1 MGSTTTEGTGKMN
14 IDQLDDATR
23 WTENTWV
30 DVLAKAILLNK
41 VSIKDGRIMVKP
53 FTENEL

>member
-14 IDQLDDATR
+14 IEQLDDATR
-23 WTENTWV
+23 WTGSTWV

>member
-1 MGSTTTEGTGKMN
+1 MN
-14 IDQLDDATR
+14 IEQLDDTTR
-23 WTENTWV
+23 WTGNTWV

>member
-1 MGSTTTEGTGKMN
+1 MGSTTTKGAGKMN

-23 WTENTWV
+23 WSGASWI
-30 DVLAKAILLNK
+30 DVLAKAVLLNK

-53 FTENEL
+53 FTEDEQ

>member
-1 MGSTTTEGTGKMN
+1 MN

-23 WTENTWV
+23 WSGASWI
-30 DVLAKAILLNK
+30 DVLAKAVLLNK

-53 FTENEL
+53 FTEDEQ

>member
-14 IDQLDDATR
+14 IEQLDDEAR

>member
-1 MGSTTTEGTGKMN
+1 MN

>member
-14 IDQLDDATR
+14 IDQLGDATR
-23 WTENTWV
+23 WSEASWV
-30 DVLAKAILLNK
+30 DVLAKAVLLNK

-53 FTENEL
+53 FTEDEQ